1 MDGIPIRKLNWYN
14 TKAFHENPLICAVQ
28 ITLMTLKFF
37 LLSLTLLLVFGCS
50 KDNNQGAPSIA
61 IKSYTSSVYNDGND
75 FNAVLTY
82 SGGNLSND
90 SLYIL
95 RRRYNQSYADSP
107 RDIFPTQLPTTPS
120 VSKAEFSASLA
131 WSDIE
136 VGINGEND
144 TCDFRFVLV
153 DQNGNHSDTAT
164 TGIVIIYQY

>member
-1 MDGIPIRKLNWYN
+1 MKLKY
-14 TKAFHENPLICAVQ
+14 I
-28 ITLMTLKFF
+28 
-37 LLSLTLLLVFGCS
+37 LLSLTISLVFGCS
-50 KDNNQGAPSIA
+50 KDNNQGGPNIS

-107 RDIFPTQLPTTPS
+107 RNIFPTQLPTPS

-153 DQNGNHSDTAT
+153 DQNGKHSDTAT
-164 TGIVIIYQY
+164 TGTVIIYQY